1 MVSRPRNYAPSG
13 DNAMALDAKQLANEI
28 AANVHAVTA
37 AASKTAGAAA
47 APGVGDFCTIWPKA
61 KPVLELVAGIV
72 IFIPGAGTTAGAVL
86 QGLLKVGDQISAE
99 VCK

>member
-1 MVSRPRNYAPSG
+1 
-13 DNAMALDAKQLANEI
+13 MALDAKQLANEI

-37 AASKTAGAAA
+37 TASKTAGAAA

>member
-1 MVSRPRNYAPSG
+1 
-13 DNAMALDAKQLANEI
+13 MALDAKQLANEI
-28 AANVHAVTA
+28 AANVRTVTA
-37 AASKTAGAAA
+37 AAPKTAGAAA
-47 APGVGDFCTIWPKA
+47 ASPGAGDFCTIWPKA
-61 KPVLELVAGIV
+61 KPVLELVAGVV

>member
-1 MVSRPRNYAPSG
+1 
-13 DNAMALDAKQLANEI
+13 MALDAKQLANEI
-28 AANVHAVTA
+28 AANVRTVSA
-37 AASKTAGAAA
+37 AAPKTTGAAA
-47 APGVGDFCTIWPKA
+47 APSAGDFCTIWPKA
-61 KPVLELVAGIV
+61 KPVLELVAGVV